1 MPKNVLLILAEGF
14 EDVEAV
20 TAVDVLR
27 RAGVSVTTAGLSE
40 GLVTGSRGTR
50 VSPDETLEKAKGGEY
65 DALVLPGGGKGADNL
80 AASPVVRDLILKF
93 HKAGKVVAAIC
104 AAPAVVL
111 APVGILEGKKVT
123 GFPGTEGGFPSS
135 SVVSTDPVV
144 VDGNLITSRAL
155 GTALAFSLA
164 LAEKLVGRETS
175 EKVRRSVLG

>member
-1 MPKNVLLILAEGF
+1 MKKALLILAEGF

-20 TAVDVLR
+20 TASDILR
-27 RAGVSVTTAGLSE
+27 RAGVAVTTAGLSE
-40 GLVTGSRGTR
+40 GPVTGGRGTR
-50 VSPDETLEKAKGGEY
+50 VLPDEPLAKAKGGEY
-65 DALVLPGGGKGADNL
+65 DALVLPGGGKGADRL
-80 AASPVVRDLILKF
+80 AASTVVRDLILSY

-111 APVGILEGKKVT
+111 APTGILEGKKVS
-123 GFPGTEGGFPSS
+123 GFPGTESGFPSS
-135 SVVSTDPVV
+135 AVVSTDSVV

-175 EKVRRSVLG
+175 ENVRRSVLG

>member
-1 MPKNVLLILAEGF
+1 M
-14 EDVEAV
+14 
-20 TAVDVLR
+20 
-27 RAGVSVTTAGLSE
+27 
-40 GLVTGSRGTR
+40 
-50 VSPDETLEKAKGGEY
+50 
-65 DALVLPGGGKGADNL
+65 
-80 AASPVVRDLILKF
+80 
-93 HKAGKVVAAIC
+93 VAAIC